1 MLFKIPMKLASR
13 KKRKHCKGN
22 LELYL
27 YEEESL
33 IELQSVI
40 KTAVG
45 FSVA

>member
-1 MLFKIPMKLASR
+1 
-13 KKRKHCKGN
+13 
-22 LELYL
+22 LYL